1 MEVQRYIFQSP
12 YSNQVQL
19 GQPDPTSVS
28 KKDEETSDVDAISNI
43 QKEVKQN
50 PLQAKSNDTFK
61 EILGIGSKLDTYA

>member
-28 KKDEETSDVDAISNI
+28 KKR
-43 QKEVKQN
+43 
-50 PLQAKSNDTFK
+50 
-61 EILGIGSKLDTYA
+61 

>member
-28 KKDEETSDVDAISNI
+28 KKDEETSNVDSVANV
-43 QKEVKQN
+43 QEDVKQN
-50 PLQAKSNDTFK
+50 PLQTKSNDEFR
-61 EILGIGSKLDTYA
+61 EILGIGTKLDTYA